1 MEEHTNQILEKALAI
16 TEESTKIAQ
25 KAASEVARAFRKL
38 HTAAREG
45 NLRELNTS
53 FEVAESAIAAL
64 RQQFSNTK
72 DSWEFDEESYFN
84 SNAYI
89 AELLAAG
96 RETGCKI
103 FERDGQIYCYPALI
117 RISPGDRTVLIDK
130 KREKCIRPSNLAK
143 RLYKLQSKPSPF
155 KPEPFLE
162 MLFKVYQKAVAI
174 AYNTKA
180 LQDEI
185 TGPQIPLI
193 DIYELLTLFPGKS
206 REYPKEEFAHDI
218 YLLHYSGTDT
228 IKSGA
233 SIKFPFTGK
242 VKPNKM
248 LSVIDEEGNSRRYY
262 SVCFTQLPK
271 KMN

>member
-1 MEEHTNQILEKALAI
+1 MEEYTNQNLEKALAI
-16 TEESTKIAQ
+16 TEESTKISQ
-25 KAASEVARAFRKL
+25 KAASEVTRAFRKL
-38 HTAAREG
+38 HAAAKAG

-53 FEVAESAIAAL
+53 LEVAENAIAAL

-72 DSWEFDEESYFN
+72 DSWEFNEESYFN

-89 AELLAAG
+89 AELLAAV

-130 KREKCIRPSNLAK
+130 KREKCIRPSNLAE

-174 AYNTKA
+174 AYNAKA

-193 DIYELLTLFPGKS
+193 DIYDLLTLFPGKS
-206 REYPKEEFAHDI
+206 REYSKQEFTHDI
-218 YLLHYSGTDT
+218 YLLHHSGTT
-228 IKSGA
+228 TTRSGTH
-233 SIKFPFTGK
+233 IDFLFTGRGK
-242 VKPNKM
+242 SSKI
-248 LSVIDEEGNSRRYY
+248 LSVIDEEGNLKRYY
-262 SVCFTQLPK
+262 AICFTKLARKQ
-271 KMN
+271 

>member
-1 MEEHTNQILEKALAI
+1 MEEYANQNFEKALAI
-16 TEESTKIAQ
+16 TEESTKASQ
-25 KAASEVARAFRKL
+25 KAASEVTRELRKL
-38 HTAAREG
+38 LSASKEG
-45 NLRELNTS
+45 NLRQFNTS
-53 FEVAESAIAAL
+53 LAAVESAIVTL

-72 DSWEFDEESYFN
+72 DSWEFNEESYFN

-89 AELLAAG
+89 AELLTAG

-117 RISPGDRTVLIDK
+117 RISPSDRTVLIDK

-174 AYNTKA
+174 AYKTKA

-185 TGPQIPLI
+185 TGPQIPLL

-206 REYPKEEFAHDI
+206 REYSKQEFAHDI
-218 YLLHYSGTDT
+218 YLLQHSGTST
-228 IKSGA
+228 TKSGELIEFLYTGRGKRKYVL
-233 SIKFPFTGK
+233 SI
-242 VKPNKM
+242 V
-248 LSVIDEEGNSRRYY
+248 DEEGNLKYY
-262 SVCFTQLPK
+262 YAICFTK
-271 KMN
+271 SAYK